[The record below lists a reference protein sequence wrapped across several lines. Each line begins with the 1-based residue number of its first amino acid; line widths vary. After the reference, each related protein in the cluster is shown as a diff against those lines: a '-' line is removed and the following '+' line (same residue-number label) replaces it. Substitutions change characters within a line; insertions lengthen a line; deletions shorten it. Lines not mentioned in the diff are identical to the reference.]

1 MNKGM
6 LSAIAFAASL
16 AVGTTTQSFA
26 QPLKLPAPS
35 PAQTVKQA
43 FGLGE
48 VTIDYS
54 RPLAKGR
61 VIFGDLVPYGKVW
74 RTGANSSTKIT
85 FSDDVSFEG
94 KPVKA
99 GTYALYTIPGKES
112 WQVMLYKDV
121 TLAGNVASYKSSDEL
136 LRVTVTP
143 KDAGRMVE
151 SFTIGLDKVAAS
163 SATLQLLWE
172 RTLVPIKITTD
183 IDTRISKNIESV
195 MSAEDSRPYFQA
207 ANYYYENDKD
217 LHQALAWADKAIEQN
232 RAFYVVHLKA
242 KILMKLKDYPSA
254 IHAAEESMNLA
265 REAKSDDY
273 VRLNEKL
280 IAKAR
285 QAENAGAPKR

>member
-1 MNKGM
+1 MKKGM
-6 LSAIAFAASL
+6 LSAIALAASL
-16 AVGTTTQSFA
+16 AAGTATQSFA

-48 VTIDYS
+48 ITIDYS

-74 RTGANSSTKIT
+74 RTGANATTRIT
-85 FSDDVSFEG
+85 FSDDVNFEG

-99 GTYALYTIPGKES
+99 GTYGLYTIPGKDS
-112 WQVMLYKDV
+112 WQVMLYKD
-121 TLAGNVASYKSSDEL
+121 LSLGGNVANYKTSDEL
-136 LRVTVTP
+136 LRVSVTP
-143 KDAGRMVE
+143 KAAGRMVQ
-151 SFTIGLDKVAAS
+151 SFTIELDKVAAS

-172 RTLVPIKITTD
+172 HTLVPIKITTD
-183 IDTRISKNIESV
+183 IDARITKNIESV
-195 MSAEDSRPYFQA
+195 MSVEDSRPYFQA

-217 LHQALAWADKAIEQN
+217 LHQALMWADKAIEQN

-242 KILMKLKDYPSA
+242 KILMKLKDYPGA

-280 IAKAR
+280 IAQARKA
-285 QAENAGAPKR
+285 QNPGKG